1 MNSFASNGPTAA
13 SRSSRSPWAAS
24 ALAVAL
30 VVAPAAASAQTLQ
43 AAFAEVVRGGLS
55 TDAWGEV
62 STPTTFA
69 RGELHVQIPR
79 GGRVRW
85 ARLFSGFTVFHD
97 TARLPP
103 WPPTV
108 PAGPAGSPRQVIL
121 GAGANAITRT
131 LEGVPRFYASTVPTT
146 GRTAYWGTF
155 ITDVTPAVRA
165 AVGPS
170 SRGGVTNI
178 AIQERGDD
186 APREDFTR
194 IQIGGHFLAV
204 VYDLDFGPRRNVVV
218 YEGAATSGFESAALP
233 LPGAVANRC
242 PTTGFARAEPFAAS
256 IGVMW
261 EFNRR
266 PSPTAPTD
274 PARDTCTEEES
285 QIFVNGNMLT
295 SRAGGADDWPSVMPA
310 VGCFGDT
317 AGLATMGTFGGTE
330 PGVGRAAG
338 SPVGLDGD
346 EILTTPA
353 LPRLDDE
360 LYDFRTVVR
369 DAATAMQFRF
379 GTDGDE
385 MIPVIAFQ
393 TLARVSTAD
402 ADGDSWLDTV
412 EGDCTVDT
420 DSDGTPDYLDT
431 DSDNDCLP
439 DMRETAAGRTNASLP
454 GSPDRNCPDL
464 APVCDRVAGV
474 CLCNADRDCTRSA
487 AAPVC
492 DQAARTC
499 VACSS
504 DAQCAAIDPA
514 RPACATTGPSVG
526 RCVPCTRES
535 HCSAPTPRCDL
546 PTNTCVA
553 CLTSREC
560 LDPARPVCDPSA
572 RACRPCAA
580 ATAATDCP
588 DAGARACATMGTN
601 AGRCVQCVV
610 NADCRTGVCDTA
622 TNRCV
627 GCASDADCGGASPV
641 CDLATRMCRPCDP
654 ARAADCRA
662 PTPACATTGRDAG
675 RCVQCTGAN
684 TSACMGATPACDTD
698 SNRCVACAAGAMSS
712 ACAMSMDGT
721 ACVREPNGTL
731 RCGCARDADCGAT
744 DSGRICDP
752 MALRCRPGCWP
763 GAGHNG
769 CPRGQAC
776 SSNDPARPGVCA
788 MGCFRDD
795 DCLQPTAY
803 CNGAN
808 SENAGRCVE
817 CINDTQCLGRRDGRT
832 RCTSSNVC
840 AAPPADTGAVQDG
853 GCGCRARANTTGR
866 FTLALFALALASLA
880 TRRRR

>member
-1 MNSFASNGPTAA
+1 M
-13 SRSSRSPWAAS
+13 
-24 ALAVAL
+24 
-30 VVAPAAASAQTLQ
+30 
-43 AAFAEVVRGGLS
+43 VRGGLS

-69 RGELHVQIPR
+69 RGELHVQVPR

-103 WPPTV
+103 WPPSV
-108 PAGPAGSPRQVIL
+108 PAGPAGTPRQVIL
-121 GAGANAITRT
+121 GAGASAITRT
-131 LEGVPRFYASTVPTT
+131 LEGVPRFYASTVPTA

-155 ITDVTPAVRA
+155 ITDVTAAVRA

-170 SRGGVTNI
+170 SRGGVTNV

-233 LPGAVANRC
+233 LPGPVANRC

-266 PSPTAPTD
+266 PNAAAPTD
-274 PARDTCTEEES
+274 PTRDTCTEEES

-295 SRAGGADDWPSVMPA
+295 SRAGGADDWPSVTPA
-310 VGCFGDT
+310 MGCFGDT

-393 TLARVSTAD
+393 TLARVSDAD
-402 ADGDSWLDTV
+402 ADGDGWSDVV

-439 DMRETAAGRTNASLP
+439 DMRESAAGRTNAALP
-454 GSPDRNCPDL
+454 GAPDLNCPTT

-474 CLCNADRDCTRSA
+474 CLCNADRDCLRGTA
-487 AAPVC
+487 TPVC

-526 RCVPCTRES
+526 RCVPCTQPHALPRPDAFVRRPDEHLRARAS
-535 HCSAPTPRCDL
+535 RAASAPTPR
-546 PTNTCVA
+546 
-553 CLTSREC
+553 
-560 LDPARPVCDPSA
+560 AR
-572 RACRPCAA
+572 
-580 ATAATDCP
+580 
-588 DAGARACATMGTN
+588 CAT
-601 AGRCVQCVV
+601 
-610 NADCRTGVCDTA
+610 
-622 TNRCV
+622 
-627 GCASDADCGGASPV
+627 
-641 CDLATRMCRPCDP
+641 
-654 ARAADCRA
+654 RA
-662 PTPACATTGRDAG
+662 PTPAA
-675 RCVQCTGAN
+675 
-684 TSACMGATPACDTD
+684 PA
-698 SNRCVACAAGAMSS
+698 
-712 ACAMSMDGT
+712 
-721 ACVREPNGTL
+721 P
-731 RCGCARDADCGAT
+731 
-744 DSGRICDP
+744 P
-752 MALRCRPGCWP
+752 RP
-763 GAGHNG
+763 
-769 CPRGQAC
+769 
-776 SSNDPARPGVCA
+776 RP
-788 MGCFRDD
+788 
-795 DCLQPTAY
+795 PTAP
-803 CNGAN
+803 
-808 SENAGRCVE
+808 R
-817 CINDTQCLGRRDGRT
+817 
-832 RCTSSNVC
+832 
-840 AAPPADTGAVQDG
+840 
-853 GCGCRARANTTGR
+853 RARAPAPPREQRGPLRPVRGQRRLPHGR
-866 FTLALFALALASLA
+866 VRHDHQPLRRLRERRGLRRRVARLRRRHADVPAVQPRGGRRLPRPDARLRDDGARRRALRPVHERQHGGVHGGDARVRPREQPLRDVRGGDDVGGLRDERGREAVRAGDERRAAMRLFA
-880 TRRRR
+880 